1 MKPTLL
7 GLSEARPSLP
17 SSEGVQTSESPLLVA
32 GGSSLRQKTFYREQM
47 NNNHLQLF
55 FPSWPVKPTENLSQ
69 HWGIVWRRKWQPTL
83 VFLPGEFHGQ
93 RRLAG
98 YSPWGCK
105 ESDKTERLSL
115 THLGIVKLKEILRVC
130 CHEEIQHESLK
141 ILSNLD
147 GTHPKQ
153 GCYRHKKFRIK
164 ESNCWQPLL
173 YD

>member
-7 GLSEARPSLP
+7 GLSEARPNLP
-17 SSEGVQTSESPLLVA
+17 SSEGVQTSESPLPLA
-32 GGSSLRQKTFYREQM
+32 DGSSLRQKIFCREQM
-47 NNNHLQLF
+47 NIYHRQLF
-55 FPSWPVKPTENLSQ
+55 FPSGPVKPTENLSQ
-69 HWGIVWRRKWQPTL
+69 RLGIVCRRKWQPTR

-105 ESDKTERLSL
+105 ESDKTERISL
-115 THLGIVKLKEILRVC
+115 THLGTVKLKVILRVC

-147 GTHPKQ
+147 ATHPRQ
-153 GCYRHKKFRIK
+153 GCYRQKVQDQR
-164 ESNCWQPLL
+164 E
-173 YD
+173 